1 MFLRPISESIEM
13 YLKSL
18 AELKADEP
26 VAIARLAERLSVT
39 QVSANEM
46 VKRLVEQEFV
56 QHLPY
61 KGVLLTP
68 MGWQIAYSVIRRQKL
83 WECFLYQHLHIAWPR
98 LYELACDLEHATAPE
113 VTEALAVFL
122 GEPTTCP
129 YGLPIPTA
137 GGVCAPL
144 VGVSLGEMKVGDRGR
159 VQAILSTHLDVLTYL
174 YQRHV
179 LPGAEFTLLEIAP
192 LQGPLTVR
200 LNDKEVVLGWPMA
213 EFVLVHLL

>member
-1 MFLRPISESIEM
+1 MPLRNISESIEM

-26 VAIARLAERLSVT
+26 VAMARLAERLGVT

-46 VKRLVEQEFV
+46 VKRLVEQAFV
-56 QHLPY
+56 QYIPY
-61 KGVLLTP
+61 KGVVLTVT
-68 MGWQIAYSVIRRQKL
+68 GWQIANSVIRRQKL
-83 WECFLYQHLHIAWPR
+83 WECFLVQHLHLAWPR

-137 GGVCAPL
+137 AGVCAPL
-144 VGVSLGEMKVGDRGR
+144 VGVE
-159 VQAILSTHLDVLTYL
+159 
-174 YQRHV
+174 
-179 LPGAEFTLLEIAP
+179 
-192 LQGPLTVR
+192 
-200 LNDKEVVLGWPMA
+200 LNEL
-213 EFVLVHLL
+213 